1 MFKLLTCSG
10 DAVILP
16 AVFSQMTKSLNFITL
31 AIFAPV
37 LIIAGIAG
45 FLVPAERSL
54 TSGAPAYN
62 IFHLIFGAIGLLIVW
77 KRNELWLSSFNLG
90 FGLIDLYQALA
101 SALHLPPEKYFMWTR
116 VDDILHV
123 LIGLALVIIGGYGLT
138 KLTASRKEKQT

>member
-1 MFKLLTCSG
+1 MG
-10 DAVILP
+10 
-16 AVFSQMTKSLNFITL
+16 KSINFITL

-45 FLVPAERSL
+45 FLVPAEASL

-62 IFHLIFGAIGLLIVW
+62 IFHLVFGALGLLLVW
-77 KRNELWLSSFNLG
+77 TRNELWLSSFNFG

-101 SALHLPPEKYFMWTR
+101 SALHLPPEKYFLWTN

-123 LIGLALVIIGGYGLT
+123 VIGLALVIIGGYGLS
-138 KLTASRKEKQT
+138 KLTSSRKEKQT

>member
-1 MFKLLTCSG
+1 MN
-10 DAVILP
+10 
-16 AVFSQMTKSLNFITL
+16 KSLNFITL

-45 FLVPAERSL
+45 FLVPAEHSL

-62 IFHLIFGAIGLLIVW
+62 VFHLIFGVIGLLIVSTR
-77 KRNELWLSSFNLG
+77 KELWLSSFNFG

-101 SALHLPPEKYFMWTR
+101 SAVHLPPEKYFIWTK

-123 LIGLALVIIGGYGLT
+123 LIGLALGIIGVYGLF
-138 KLTASRKEKQT
+138 KLNSARKERQT